1 MDVGISSEV
10 FKKISGERLQE
21 VEYWKRRFA
30 ELQSRAS
37 VEIQKLLRFSQ
48 NCFQAHGISGDSR
61 REWREVREGL
71 ERLNCGVS
79 IDESLREFDSAIA
92 SAPCLDSE
100 ARKMA
105 RIVKETEAAL
115 ESVESFVSGMKLFED
130 TRSRSERSFEFGLE
144 NNWRLAA
151 SLAKSQNQNLS
162 IENFQQVS
170 EQNSEADVKR
180 QSFFCKHG
188 KFVEAHI
195 EQLQSFIDL
204 LLDQHQVLR
213 STLLQMLSS
222 QGSELFSR
230 VKIELRSLL
239 KGSPRVSDAPREL
252 ESAKKRIAQLELQ
265 VKELEILNIGQKRTL
280 DRLFQTL
287 KDKN

>member
-1 MDVGISSEV
+1 MEVGISSEV
-10 FKKISGERLQE
+10 FKRISDERLQE

-37 VEIQKLLRFSQ
+37 IEIQKLLRFSQ
-48 NCFQAHGISGDSR
+48 NCFHVHGISGDSR
-61 REWREVREGL
+61 REWKEVREGL

-92 SAPCLDSE
+92 IAPCLDSE

-105 RIVKETEAAL
+105 QIVKETEAAL
-115 ESVESFVSGMKLFED
+115 ESVESFVSGMKLFEE
-130 TRSRSERSFEFGLE
+130 TRSKNERSFEFGLE
-144 NNWRLAA
+144 NKWQYA
-151 SLAKSQNQNLS
+151 SFFAKSQNQNLS
-162 IENFQQVS
+162 IENFQKVK
-170 EQNSEADVKR
+170 EQNSETDSKK
-180 QSFFCKHG
+180 QTFICKHG
-188 KFVEAHI
+188 KFVETHI

-204 LLDQHQVLR
+204 LLDQHQVIR
-213 STLLQMLSS
+213 STLFQMISS

-230 VKIELRSLL
+230 AKIELRSLL

-252 ESAKKRIAQLELQ
+252 ESAKKRIAQLDLQ

-280 DRLFQTL
+280 DQLFQTL
-287 KDKN
+287 KNKN